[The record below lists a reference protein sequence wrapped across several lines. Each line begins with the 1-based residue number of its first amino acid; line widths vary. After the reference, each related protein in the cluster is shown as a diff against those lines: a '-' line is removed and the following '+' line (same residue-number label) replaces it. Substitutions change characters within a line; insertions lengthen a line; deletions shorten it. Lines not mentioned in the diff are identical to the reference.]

1 MPSVFQFLRSQLWV
15 EVPTPT
21 KKFTGQTIIVTGS
34 NTGIG
39 LEIAHHLVR
48 LDASKVIL
56 AVRSIPKGEAAAA
69 AIEESMGRKGV
80 TEVWELDLSSY
91 DSVLRFGRR
100 LGSLDRLDI
109 LANNAGVMMYNFV
122 RADEDDILIT
132 VNVVSTLLL
141 SLLALPKL
149 RETSVKFDKETVL
162 TFTGSLGHAQAMFPE
177 RKSPQ
182 IFKDLA
188 VEENANMYDS
198 RYNVSKLMQ
207 LLLARE
213 LADKIS
219 SGDKPGNVVVSVA
232 NPGLAHSEV
241 ARNVGYIHGKVI
253 RVVFWLVARTAEQ
266 ASRTVVLAAEG
277 GQETN
282 GQYLDDGKV
291 GSASA
296 LATSEEGLKIQKQL
310 WEELLAKLE
319 DISPGIRQVV

>member
-15 EVPTPT
+15 EVPVPT
-21 KKFTGQTIIVTGS
+21 KTFTGQTIIVTGS

-39 LEIAHHLVR
+39 LEVARHLVR
-48 LDASKVIL
+48 LDVAKVIL

-69 AIEESMGRKGV
+69 AIEESTGQKGV

-91 DSVLRFGRR
+91 DSVVRFGRR
-100 LGSLDRLDI
+100 LDSLDRLDV
-109 LANNAGVMMYNFV
+109 LVNNAGVMMYNFV
-122 RADEDDILIT
+122 RAEEDDILIT

-149 RETSVKFDKETVL
+149 RETSLKFDKDTVL

-177 RKSPQ
+177 RKGPH

-188 VEENANMYDS
+188 VEENADMYDS

-219 SGDKPGNVVVSVA
+219 SGDQPGNVVISVV

-241 ARNVGYIHGKVI
+241 ARNVRYVHGEVI
-253 RVVFWLVARTAEQ
+253 QFVFWLVARTAEQ
-266 ASRTVVLAAEG
+266 ASRALVLAAEG
-277 GQETN
+277 GQETH
-282 GQYLDDGKV
+282 GEYLDDGRI
-291 GSASA
+291 GRASA

-319 DISPGIRQVV
+319 DISSGIRQVV